1 MNHLKNG
8 TIAVGAPGSEMR
20 LQAELEDATKGTS
33 SPDFWNAYEAL
44 VDRHKEDFKI
54 NAVKARA
61 MVDLFLEAQGWE
73 ALP

>member
-8 TIAVGAPGSEMR
+8 TIAIGAEGSTAR
-20 LQAELEDATKGTS
+20 LVAELEDATKGSS

-44 VDRHKEDFKI
+44 VDRHKEEFNI
-54 NAVKARA
+54 NAERARA

>member
-1 MNHLKNG
+1 VNHLKNG
-8 TIAVGAPGSEMR
+8 TIQAGCEGSSAR
-20 LQAELEDATKGTS
+20 LVAELEDACKGSS

-44 VDRHKEDFKI
+44 VDRHKEEFGV

-61 MVDLFLEAQGWE
+61 MVDLFLEPQGWV